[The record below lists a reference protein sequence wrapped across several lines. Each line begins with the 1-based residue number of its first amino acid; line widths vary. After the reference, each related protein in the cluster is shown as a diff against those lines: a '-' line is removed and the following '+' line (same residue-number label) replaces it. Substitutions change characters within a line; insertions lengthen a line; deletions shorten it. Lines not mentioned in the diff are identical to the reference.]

1 VNIAL
6 FFVWI
11 WEDVAHSQADGTEG
25 IILQRRDAM
34 ALSKTVKNLQSS
46 AATIKLSRNM
56 HLVADVT

>member
-1 VNIAL
+1 M

-34 ALSKTVKNLQSS
+34 ALSK
-46 AATIKLSRNM
+46 AAKTFSLAPPPSN
-56 HLVADVT
+56 